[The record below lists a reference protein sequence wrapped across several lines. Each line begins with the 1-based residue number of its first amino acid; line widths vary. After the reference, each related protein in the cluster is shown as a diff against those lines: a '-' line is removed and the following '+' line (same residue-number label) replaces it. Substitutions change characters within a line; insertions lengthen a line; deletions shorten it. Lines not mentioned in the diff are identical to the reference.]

1 MKTNQSLSKFINV
14 NEAAELLGLRPST
27 IRKRVL
33 IREIPFYKIGA
44 RIVFSPDELATWR
57 EQFHVRVSDV

>member
-1 MKTNQSLSKFINV
+1 MQTNLSLSKFIDV
-14 NEAAELLGLRPST
+14 NGAAELLGLRPST

-44 RIVFSPDELATWR
+44 RIVFDPDELAMWR
-57 EQFHVRVSDV
+57 EQFHVRASDQ

>member
-1 MKTNQSLSKFINV
+1 MNSNPSLSKLIDV
-14 NEAAELLGLRPST
+14 NSAAELLGLRPST

-44 RIVFSPDELATWR
+44 RILFSAEELATWR
-57 EQFHVRVSDV
+57 EQFHVRVID

>member
-1 MKTNQSLSKFINV
+1 MEKQLSLSNLIDV
-14 NEAAELLGLRPST
+14 NTAAELLGLRPST

-44 RIVFSPDELATWR
+44 RIAFCPRELLTWR
-57 EQFHVRVSDV
+57 EQFHVRGSNP